1 MLPTPP
7 SLPSNEPKARRL
19 RARSTTAG
27 LRFPLPKDTFPEIQL
42 SDTQVHAYEAQV
54 QDLIRK
60 ALRECERC
68 DVQKD
73 EAYASPWEVVAQVNG
88 LTEMRR
94 RDATVST
101 RAEYRLFGKI
111 SGNYRHLMRF
121 YQADSDRDFFEWQQF
136 MFQSMA
142 DARVLKTISRDAAQG
157 RYLGIKWAALHP
169 TVFMG
174 KVDMLYLEYVAFTRD
189 RLERDIGV
197 RVTIPLHIPE
207 VDQVMEAMKVRR
219 IDSQL
224 VQILR
229 PSQSGHSTHVFYMA
243 DNDFPYFIPQTFTK
257 RMITTAQNL
266 AVYADSRLIAQAGL
280 LPPSKWVAN
289 GSRKSCVV
297 CTRAFKATRGRH
309 HCRLCGDVV
318 CRKCLIVRDAPEYT
332 DEKIFK
338 PVKTKFC
345 VLCITKLREE
355 RRFSAADKPSSK
367 TPLTS
372 STASS
377 SSTSSSPNA
386 RDRTAKGTT
395 LLSAETLM
403 ALRSD
408 LEFAPPDFDVRSRG
422 SFWSE
427 AASEDEETEVSD
439 IESSHRSLSSLSELS
454 ESSPDKRSF
463 GSRLHDVASRIED
476 AVPEERAPRESLGRM
491 DIAEIIDTRDM
502 MPATQLAALEE
513 KDSRRRGSSSFEAS
527 FAPGRTSRS
536 LDQCLAEQE
545 ELLRRMVLA
554 ASAVQQSAP
563 RRRNWSSSPQP
574 SF

>member
-1 MLPTPP
+1 MA
-7 SLPSNEPKARRL
+7 SLPAWLSH
-19 RARSTTAG
+19 RSTTTS
-27 LRFPLPKDTFPEIQL
+27 LRFPLPQDAIPDIQL
-42 SDTQVHAYEAQV
+42 SDEEIHAYEVQV

-60 ALRECERC
+60 ALRESERC
-68 DVQKD
+68 DVHRD
-73 EAYASPWEVVAQVNG
+73 DAYSSPWEVVAQIDG
-88 LTEMRR
+88 LTEVRR

-111 SGNYRHLMRF
+111 SGNYRHLLRF
-121 YQADSDRDFFEWQQF
+121 YEAETDREFYEWQQF
-136 MFQSMA
+136 MFQYTA
-142 DARVLKTISRDAAQG
+142 DARVLKTIARDDATQ
-157 RYLGIKWAALHP
+157 RYLGIKWVALQP

-174 KVDMLYLEYVAFTRD
+174 KVDMLYLEFMTLTRD
-189 RLERDIGV
+189 RLDRDIGV
-197 RVTIPLHIPE
+197 RVTIPLRLPE
-207 VDQVMEAMKVRR
+207 VDSVMESMKVRR

-229 PSQSGHSTHVFYMA
+229 PSRSGHSTHVFYMA
-243 DNDFPYFIPQTFTK
+243 DNDFPYFIPQSFTK

-266 AVYADSRLIAQAGL
+266 AVYADSRLIARKGL

-318 CRKCLIVRDAPEYT
+318 CRKCVIVRDAPEYV
-332 DEKIFK
+332 DDKLFK

-345 VLCITKLREE
+345 VLCITKLRDE
-355 RRFSAADKPSSK
+355 RRRASAAAA
-367 TPLTS
+367 PLTS

-377 SSTSSSPNA
+377 SCSSSASSTNA
-386 RDRTAKGTT
+386 VDRNAKGTT
-395 LLSAETLM
+395 LLSAETLL
-403 ALRSD
+403 ALRNE
-408 LEFAPPDFDVRSRG
+408 LEFAPPDFDMRSRG

-427 AASEDEETEVSD
+427 AASEDEDTEISD
-439 IESSHRSLSSLSELS
+439 IDSSQRSLSSLSELS
-454 ESSPDKRSF
+454 ESSPDKRSL
-463 GSRLHDVASRIED
+463 GSRLHDVAED
-476 AVPEERAPRESLGRM
+476 PVPEEERPSPPPRESLGRM
-491 DIAEIIDTRDM
+491 DITEIIDTRDM
-502 MPATQLAALEE
+502 IPATQLAAFEE
-513 KDSRRRGSSSFEAS
+513 KDARRRGSSSFEAS
-527 FAPGRTSRS
+527 FAPGRPSRS

-563 RRRNWSSSPQP
+563 RQRRDWSSPQP